1 MAASLEYV
9 DTSFKPILLFSW
21 RTRDVIEKEK
31 YETMTV
37 AFMMSFLALS
47 IIIEAEKIL
56 NE

>member
-31 YETMTV
+31 YETITV
-37 AFMMSFLALS
+37 AFHDVIFSLVHHL
-47 IIIEAEKIL
+47 
-56 NE
+56 